1 MEFKKDTGHVFC
13 LVVIFLPYLKSW
25 SGLGVDALWSREGLG
40 LGWLVPAGLQRDP
53 LEPLTAWSDLTD
65 MRRDD
70 PCVYIRWDWD
80 TTLARLRPLLSTTEL
95 LVPPVLPEL
104 VLLVRMR
111 PGWRETQERD
121 ERMSRFFVSV
131 N

>member
-1 MEFKKDTGHVFC
+1 M
-13 LVVIFLPYLKSW
+13 
-25 SGLGVDALWSREGLG
+25 
-40 LGWLVPAGLQRDP
+40 PAGLRHDPHDP
-53 LEPLTAWSDLTD
+53 LDPLDPLTAWSDLTG

-70 PCVYIRWDWD
+70 PCVYVRWDWD

-111 PGWRETQERD
+111 PGRRERQQRD
-121 ERMSRFFVSV
+121 ERMSGFFVSV

>member
-1 MEFKKDTGHVFC
+1 M
-13 LVVIFLPYLKSW
+13 
-25 SGLGVDALWSREGLG
+25 
-40 LGWLVPAGLQRDP
+40 PAGLQHDLHDP
-53 LEPLTAWSDLTD
+53 LDPLTAWSDLTG

-70 PCVYIRWDWD
+70 PCVYVRWDWD

-111 PGWRETQERD
+111 PGWRERQERD
-121 ERMSRFFVSV
+121 ERMSGFFVSV

>member
-1 MEFKKDTGHVFC
+1 MLSSLEQV
-13 LVVIFLPYLKSW
+13 LVWIGW
-25 SGLGVDALWSREGLG
+25 CGLDYSTTPMTPSHGGD
-40 LGWLVPAGLQRDP
+40 
-53 LEPLTAWSDLTD
+53 LTAWSD
-65 MRRDD
+65 MRREE
-70 PCVYIRWDWD
+70 PCVYVRWDWD

-111 PGWRETQERD
+111 PGWRQTHETD
-121 ERMSRFFVSV
+121 ECMSHFSVSA